1 MCILAYHMVDSQFF
15 WGVTRVTPH
24 LFSKQINLLL
34 DVGIKFLNISEY
46 LLLDPQQRKQNIALT
61 FDDGYES
68 VYTQA
73 FPILKAK
80 GLTAGVFINPGF
92 VGQYNT
98 WDANFGKRTRHMDW
112 NQILALK
119 EEGWEIGS
127 HGLSHKDVTKL
138 HPDHASRE
146 LQLSHDLI
154 KKHVGECSRVFSFPF
169 GSLNLQVLSICRYIG
184 YTAALVMGANN
195 LEKNIYSRTG
205 IYLFDT
211 APFFKYKVFAKDRF
225 FINLLQKGFDC
236 CSNLTVMAQSKKW
249 NADKI

>member
-184 YTAALVMGANN
+184 MSVILPLLLWEPIILKKIST
-195 LEKNIYSRTG
+195 LEQEFTCLTWR
-205 IYLFDT
+205 
-211 APFFKYKVFAKDRF
+211 RF
-225 FINLLQKGFDC
+225 SSIKFLQKIDFSLTC
-236 CSNLTVMAQSKKW
+236 YKRALTVVQ
-249 NADKI
+249 I